1 MRSNFL
7 QIRAKLGL
15 CSWPL
20 CVLRL
25 RIGHLSTG
33 ADVSNTDSFIEEV
46 TEEVRRD
53 RLFGLIRKYGW
64 IAITAVILIVGG
76 AAYREYVKAQR
87 TAAAQDF
94 GSSVLAA
101 LEQDDAQARVDAL
114 DTVAAPNGATAAI
127 VAMMQSAELVSDGQS
142 AAAITRLEQAALD
155 PNVDQSYRD
164 LVNFKRLM
172 RADSGLDTYDRV
184 AGFTPLATPGNPLRL
199 LATEQLAVLDLETGD
214 IDAAIERYNA
224 ILNDAEITQGLR
236 QRVTQ
241 VMIALGQDVTN

>member
-1 MRSNFL
+1 MCSNFL
-7 QIRAKLGL
+7 QIPTNLGL
-15 CSWPL
+15 CYWPFGIL
-20 CVLRL
+20 GL
-25 RIGHLSTG
+25 RIGHLLTG

-46 TEEVRRD
+46 AEEVRRD

-64 IAITAVILIVGG
+64 IAITAVIVIVGG
-76 AAYREYVKAQR
+76 SAYREYVKAQR

-101 LEQDDAQARVDAL
+101 LEQNDAQARVDAL
-114 DTVAAPNGATAAI
+114 DTVQAPNAATGAV

-142 AAAITRLEQAALD
+142 AAAITRLEQAAID

-184 AGFTPLATPGNPLRL
+184 AGFTALAAPGNPLRL
-199 LATEQLAVLDLETGD
+199 LATEQLAVLDLETGNV
-214 IDAAIERYNA
+214 DAATERFNA
-224 ILNDAEITQGLR
+224 ILNDAETTQGLR

>member
-1 MRSNFL
+1 M
-7 QIRAKLGL
+7 QIRTNLGL

-33 ADVSNTDSFIEEV
+33 ADVSNTDSFIQEV
-46 TEEVRRD
+46 SEEVRRD

-64 IAITAVILIVGG
+64 IAIAGVVVIVGG
-76 AAYREYVKAQR
+76 AAYREYDKAQR
-87 TAAAQDF
+87 IAAAQSF

-101 LEQDDAQARVDAL
+101 LEQDDAQARVSAL
-114 DTVAAPNGATAAI
+114 DTVQAPNGATAAI
-127 VAMMQSAELVSDGQS
+127 VAMMQSAELVSDNQS
-142 AAAITRLEQAALD
+142 AVAIARLEQAALD
-155 PNVDQSYRD
+155 TNVDQSYRD

-172 RADSGLDTYDRV
+172 RADSGLETYDRV
-184 AGFTPLATPGNPLRL
+184 AGFTALATPGNPLRL
-199 LATEQLAVLDLETGD
+199 LATEQLAVIDLENGD
-214 IDAAIERYNA
+214 RAAAIDRFNA